1 MNFVEIHICNKIYFV
16 KSNREFMG
24 HPIRLDITQNVICHP
39 SESVV
44 YNAAD
49 GTFPLRKAIY
59 KYKAAIYSV
68 HESRPFHYD
77 LCHRNN

>member
-1 MNFVEIHICNKIYFV
+1 MNFVEIHIYNKIYFV

-24 HPIRLDITQNVICHP
+24 HPIRLDVTQNVICHP

-49 GTFPLRKAIY
+49 GTFPLQKA
-59 KYKAAIYSV
+59 V
-68 HESRPFHYD
+68 
-77 LCHRNN
+77 